1 MPNPLITAA
10 QLSQALSEQTPPV
23 ILDLRWS
30 LTPPGGVRNGPSGRD
45 AYMHGHIPGAVF
57 LDLDEDLCG
66 PPGPGGRHPLP
77 DPARLQETLRQAGIS
92 GSSRVVCYDAGDMM
106 SASRAWWTL
115 LWVGLRDAVVLD
127 GGMAAWLA
135 ADLPLTTAVPEP
147 VPGDLTVR
155 PGAVPVLDAA
165 QAARTA
171 AEGVLI
177 DVRATERYLG
187 ETEPIDPV
195 AGHIPGAIN
204 VPDAPNLAAGG
215 GFRTPEE
222 LRARYLPVGAQDDQ
236 TVGVYCGSG
245 VTATH
250 TALAMAA
257 AGLRLPA
264 VYIGSWS
271 NWIADPHRPVATRE

>member
-23 ILDLRWS
+23 LLDLRWS

-57 LDLDEDLCG
+57 LDLDDDLCG
-66 PPGPGGRHPLP
+66 PPGAGGRHPLP
-77 DPARLQETLRQAGIS
+77 DPDRLQTVLRQAGVS
-92 GSSRVVCYDAGDMM
+92 ESSRVVCYDAGDMT

-115 LWVGLRDAVVLD
+115 LWAGMEDVVVLD
-127 GGMAAWLA
+127 GGLSGWLA
-135 ADLPLTTAVPEP
+135 ADLPVTTNVPEP

-155 PGAVPVLDAA
+155 PGSMPVLDAG

-177 DVRATERYLG
+177 DVRAPERFRG
-187 ETEPIDPV
+187 ESEPIDPI

-204 VPDAPNLAAGG
+204 LPDGPNLAQGG
-215 GFRTPEE
+215 GFRSPDE
-222 LRARYLPVGAQDDQ
+222 LRARYLPVSSER

-257 AGLRLPA
+257 AGLSIPA

-271 NWIADPHRPVATRE
+271 DWIGDPHRPVAAHE